1 MTNVSALI
9 TGFGSIG
16 RRHLRNLR
24 ALGINDI
31 TVYRTGRSTLPDDEL
46 TGVVVEYDLDNALA
60 KQPTAVFVANPTALH
75 LQTALAAA
83 RAGSHIF
90 MEKPVSHTMDGI
102 DELRQLVDE
111 KERVFFTGFQFRFH
125 PGLIRVKQLLDQNAV
140 GQIVSVQAH
149 WGEYL
154 PDWHPWEDYRTSY
167 SALPELGGGVTL
179 TLCHPLDY
187 LRWLI
192 GEVQAVSAH
201 LGYNG
206 LDIEAEDT
214 ADIHLHFESGVLGN
228 VHLDYLQRPSQHG
241 LRLIGQQGTIL
252 WDNKDGSV
260 QCYQV
265 DHAEWETFPM
275 APDFERNTLFL
286 DETRHFLACID
297 GTETSRCTLH
307 DGIRALQ
314 IVLAAK
320 QSSSE
325 RKVITL

>member
-1 MTNVSALI
+1 MSVSNITALI

-24 ALGINDI
+24 ALGIEDI

-46 TGVVVEYDLDNALA
+46 AGVTVEYDLEKALA
-60 KQPTAVFVANPTALH
+60 RQPTAVFIANPTALH

-90 MEKPVSHTMDGI
+90 MEKPISHTMDGV
-102 DELRQLVDE
+102 DELRQVVDA
-111 KERVFFTGFQFRFH
+111 KALVFFAGFQFRFH
-125 PGLIRVKQLLDQNAV
+125 PGLLQVKRLLDQQAI

-167 SALPELGGGVTL
+167 SAVTALGGGVTL

-192 GEVQAVSAH
+192 GEVRAVSAN

-228 VHLDYLQRPSQHG
+228 VHLDYLQRPSQHW
-241 LRLIGQQGTIL
+241 LRLIGQRGTIL
-252 WDNKDGSV
+252 WDNKDGTTH
-260 QCYQV
+260 CYRE
-265 DHAEWETFPM
+265 EWEEFPVD
-275 APDFERNTLFL
+275 PDFERNSMFL
-286 DETRHFLACID
+286 DETRHFLACIE

-325 RKVITL
+325 RKVITI